1 MSGATQY
8 VFATGA
14 ASATVVE
21 SGGVVFVRSGA
32 VAAGAMVSS
41 GGGLVLSSGGT
52 ARALALLSGG
62 KLTDDGTVA
71 ISGPGTLAGILLG
84 TGSIVET
91 GGGDLLLSGDGAKFA
106 GHAVISGGTIELGA
120 SHALGSGS
128 VTFVE
133 PATGS
138 AVLQID
144 AADAPAAGGTFADII
159 SNFNG
164 ANEEIDLPSLAFVSG
179 ASATVVGHDLVL
191 KDGGKSYTFDIAGT
205 VAGAYPVT
213 SDGHGGTLID
223 PVAAPLAPAGASH
236 ALFVQ
241 AMASFAAPPALHGG
255 HAASATI
262 AAAALLTAVGS
273 GAAGGAWHGG

>member
-1 MSGATQY
+1 
-8 VFATGA
+8 
-14 ASATVVE
+14 
-21 SGGVVFVRSGA
+21 
-32 VAAGAMVSS
+32 MVSS

-144 AADAPAAGGTFADII
+144 AADAPAAGGIFANII

-164 ANEEIDLPSLAFVSG
+164 ANEEIDLPSLAYVAG
-179 ASATVVGHDLVL
+179 ASATVVGHTLTL
-191 KDGGKSYTFDIAGT
+191 TDGGKSYAFDLAGT

-223 PVAAPLAPAGASH
+223 PVAAPLAHAGASH

-241 AMASFAAPPALHGG
+241 AMASLAPTAAPLGAFAAN
-255 HAASATI
+255 SATP
-262 AAAALLTAVGS
+262 AAVPLLVTVGS
-273 GAAGGAWHGG
+273 AAWHGT